1 MFLHLI
7 SPVNLPLELGP
18 PRVDAQR
25 GGVLNYRMERIKL
38 GLKNRKAGTAGTSCF
53 VLHNFWRSVEI
64 AAYFCQ
70 EMDSPQETG
79 CKDSLRSW
87 GRSRGDSGRA
97 VVARRPP
104 RAPQYRATFVLM
116 LYTSLFDILSPFQ
129 TSVVARGLE
138 SPEATSSPCSLPP
151 TSSRSPSSFPS
162 LVTGFLLLSLT
173 GLTHSTLSNHSG
185 P

>member
-7 SPVNLPLELGP
+7 SPINLPLELGP

-25 GGVLNYRMERIKL
+25 GGLNYRTERRIKL

-70 EMDSPQETG
+70 EMGSPRETG
-79 CKDSLRSW
+79 CNDSLRSW

-104 RAPQYRATFVLM
+104 RAPQYRATCVLM
-116 LYTSLFDILSPFQ
+116 LYRSLFDILSPFQ
-129 TSVVARGLE
+129 TSVVASGLE
-138 SPEATSSPCSLPP
+138 SPEATSPCLLPP
-151 TSSRSPSSFPS
+151 HFLQITVVFPFTCHWLPASALDRSHPFY
-162 LVTGFLLLSLT
+162 TQ
-173 GLTHSTLSNHSG
+173 
-185 P
+185 